1 MPLKRQATQ
10 AGEEEAAQRKGDIP
24 GQGGTEV
31 TIAGQAG
38 GKVIAGLRAPRAGS
52 SIPTVG
58 EVLGQAGVVPAGEE
72 EVRDQAGAVPAMDLE
87 ELAQAGAVP
96 TGEIQGQAGAV
107 PMGVVQGQDG
117 AVPTGEVQGQA
128 GAVPVGEVD
137 VKECHLALRTGCQD
151 WISGALRTA
160 LLVTV
165 PKRSVCVEVP
175 ESSRRSHLCISSFDL
190 NMLTMVVLWDL
201 VLAMSLKSKVLD
213 MIMPVG

>member
-96 TGEIQGQAGAV
+96 TGEI
-107 PMGVVQGQDG
+107 QGQDG